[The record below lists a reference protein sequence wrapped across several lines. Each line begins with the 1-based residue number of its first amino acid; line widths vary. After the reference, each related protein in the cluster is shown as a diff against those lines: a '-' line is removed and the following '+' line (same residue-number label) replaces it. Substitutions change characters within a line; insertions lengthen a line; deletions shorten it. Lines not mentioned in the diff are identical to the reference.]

1 MPRHNQSFE
10 GFINGGCKIRKRGC
24 SSSTSSSLLQSN
36 RYKRAIRIRG
46 KGASTKP
53 VHMWRMN
60 GRSPSS
66 SGRISDSSWCRISN
80 YGCSGTQATVSAR
93 KLANALW
100 EMSRNSSALEF
111 EKLKE
116 KIAKR
121 EKSGDYKLRRSI
133 EVISPPRRPSDEGH
147 SPVLVR
153 SEESRSRSH
162 KRVISKKPGHGG
174 LSNRALDYLS
184 SGSLMESE
192 FHSQSFIP
200 ENSIL
205 LAKEHLKDLRNS
217 LSTSKELLKILSRF
231 WEPAEQ
237 HNLVFTVFSA
247 LRAELEQAILNGD
260 QLFDEQRSICSDI
273 NNYLKEKLSFEI
285 QTLKNREREMISS
298 SIQSI
303 MRELESEKKLRRRA
317 ERLNKKLAMELAE
330 TRTSLLNTGNE
341 LACERRTRE
350 IVEHVCDELA
360 RGIDEGKEEVEELK
374 RESAK
379 VLEDLEKERKMLQL
393 ADEWREER
401 VQMKLS
407 EAKLQFEE
415 KNAAVDRL
423 RNELEAF
430 LTTEKGSGD
439 GKGHDAPAGDFEVEE
454 QSTVCPNKVDE
465 TVEDEEK
472 ISTGEL
478 SEDCDLHSIELNM
491 DSKSRSFNWSYATGS
506 ADYCRSFEEN
516 NEGSENSSNKASKSI
531 GNEKEESSRKSSQDF
546 SHDWKQGRPSR
557 SNANIDEDAE
567 RYISVKEL
575 RDHLLAGSRIILPQ
589 DTRSPTRPWSTS
601 TNQQW
606 DSLKGL
612 HGSEER
618 LYEGLKVADL
628 VKKLEGVDRT

>member
-1 MPRHNQSFE
+1 MPRYNQSPE

-24 SSSTSSSLLQSN
+24 SSTSSSLLQSN
-36 RYKRAIRIRG
+36 RFKRAILIRG

-53 VHMWRMN
+53 VPMWRMN

-133 EVISPPRRPSDEGH
+133 EVISSPRRPSDEGQ

-162 KRVISKKPGHGG
+162 RRVISKKSGHGG

-260 QLFDEQRSICSDI
+260 QLFQKQRSICSDI
-273 NNYLKEKLSFEI
+273 NYLKEKLSFEI
-285 QTLKNREREMISS
+285 QTLKNKERERISS

-303 MRELESEKKLRRRA
+303 MRELESEKKLRRRV
-317 ERLNKKLAMELAE
+317 ERLNKKLAMELVE
-330 TRTSLLNTGNE
+330 TRTSLLKTGNE

-360 RGIDEGKEEVEELK
+360 RGIGEEKAEVEELK
-374 RESAK
+374 RVSAK
-379 VLEDLEKERKMLQL
+379 VLEDLDKERKMLLL

-415 KNAAVDRL
+415 KNAVVDRL

-439 GKGHDAPAGDFEVEE
+439 GKGHDAPAGDLEVEE

-491 DSKSRSFNWSYATGS
+491 DSKSRRFNWSYATGS
-506 ADYCRSFEEN
+506 ADYCRSFDEN
-516 NEGSENSSNKASKSI
+516 NEGSGNSNKASKSI
-531 GNEKEESSRKSSQDF
+531 VDEKEESSRKPSQDF

-589 DTRSPTRPWSTS
+589 DMRSPTRPLSTS

-606 DSLKGL
+606 DRLKGL